1 MGFLF
6 TAIVLY
12 IIAAVVQA
20 YLKTGLV
27 RYFFLA
33 IVSFVAGIFVAV
45 PSFNAVR
52 SFSSN
57 YINFPVFNL
66 NFTFVLDNIAAPVL
80 LFTAISVFLTI
91 INCNNF
97 WSKDDKLKNGLM
109 LFSIASGFAVMT
121 SVNAVLLLIYLEGMI
136 FALMF
141 SFQAGKKYFIFSQ
154 VGIIFLVSAFIKLFL
169 SAHTIEFGRL
179 AGQIE
184 PVSFSLIF
192 IGLAVLTGVLKKA
205 AEVYKGVDFPSVIFV
220 GFILPIFVY
229 VLIRFL
235 FLWQTPETFVS
246 YLILVAGIY
255 IVYCSVKQSFFSVLD
270 FREFVL
276 NISYKNVGFI
286 LISMGISMFGMIL
299 KNLPVTACAMF
310 ALYFALFNQ
319 IMAFPALFISVRNK
333 PWDIGYHVISESAI
347 YKFLPQEKL
356 YTGLFVLSVIALP
369 PFTAFAAFSLF
380 ASSVF
385 AGVGIN
391 NFVLAALFSVTLVFM
406 FVMEALTVKPFSGA
420 FLHYNN
426 YNKSFKHS
434 LLISGFIII
443 LVLAGLF
450 PHIAVEFFVAPVFI
464 FCGANLYVPQV
475 MLNNLSIINISLVLM
490 FLAFY
495 LLRCLFARRSK

>member
-121 SVNAVLLLIYLEGMI
+121 SVNAVLLLIYLECMI

-169 SAHTIEFGRL
+169 SAQTIEFGRL

-205 AEVYKGVDFPSVIFV
+205 AGAYKGVDFPSVIFV

-235 FLWQTPETFVS
+235 FL
-246 YLILVAGIY
+246 YR
-255 IVYCSVKQSFFSVLD
+255 SVKQSLFSVLD

-347 YKFLPQEKL
+347 YKFLPQDKL
-356 YTGLFVLSVIALP
+356 YAGLFVLSVIALP